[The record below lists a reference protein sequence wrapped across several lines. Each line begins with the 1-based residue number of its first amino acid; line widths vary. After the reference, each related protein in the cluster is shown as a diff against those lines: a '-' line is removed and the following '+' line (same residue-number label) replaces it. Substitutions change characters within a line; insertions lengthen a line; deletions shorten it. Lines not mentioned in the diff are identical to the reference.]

1 MKKSIKYL
9 SIILFT
15 AFTMVSCFP
24 EDINEEKFDETL
36 LYGKW
41 KAETLFYNYKFDG
54 TGTTWDTSD
63 DVTEEEAQNFTWT
76 LESSELTHIYILEIG
91 GSVPKIY
98 TITELTA
105 TKLTYEDDFGNAQ
118 TFTKVED
125 TEEKSEI
132 IA

>member
-1 MKKSIKYL
+1 MNKSIKYL
-9 SIILFT
+9 GIILLT
-15 AFTMVSCFP
+15 AITMVSCFP
-24 EDINEEKFDETL
+24 EDIDEEKFDVTL

-41 KAETLFYNYKFDG
+41 KAETLYYNYKFDG

-76 LESSELTHIYILEIG
+76 LEAADLTHIYILEIG

-98 TITELTA
+98 TVTELTA
-105 TKLTYEDDFGNAQ
+105 TTLTYEDDFGNAQ
-118 TFTKVED
+118 TFVKVEETD
-125 TEEKSEI
+125 EETEV